1 MCIVAVVKEIILR
14 KVSKDCVAVALYVN
28 KQCSKYS
35 LYCFTPISFIF
46 YV

>member
-1 MCIVAVVKEIILR
+1 MCIIAVVKETILR
-14 KVSKDCVAVALYVN
+14 KVSKDCVAVALYVI

-35 LYCFTPISFIF
+35 LYCFTLIALII